1 MNKETKLRI
10 KVLAYAKGQLKITDG
25 KTVKITTRQII
36 YNLVQAGK
44 IEIVMPKC
52 LCVSK
57 VRSKQGII
65 THYRVSD
72 TYGNSRLIEK
82 NKFKELI
89 YNYMLDCINLTLTQD
104 NRLVVKGIPD
114 DDGTQSKENKTQEYR
129 NKNIVASNDS
139 NLSIPIAV
147 GTEQE
152 TVEIKSTAVGKS
164 DATPVLVV
172 GAVVASGND
181 SHVSR
186 DTDDQQDTWDIQNWS
201 SNYNSQDIVNNRNT
215 KVLLGISY
223 KELNDLI
230 NKLGLRVQ
238 A

>member
-57 VRSKQGII
+57 VRGKQGII

-72 TYGNSRLIEK
+72 TAGNSRLIEK
-82 NKFKELI
+82 NKLKELI

-114 DDGTQSKENKTQEYR
+114 DDVTQGKENKNNNVLVKVNTVEKQINAPILPVVNH
-129 NKNIVASNDS
+129 NKNSKCA
-139 NLSIPIAV
+139 
-147 GTEQE
+147 
-152 TVEIKSTAVGKS
+152 
-164 DATPVLVV
+164 
-172 GAVVASGND
+172 
-181 SHVSR
+181 
-186 DTDDQQDTWDIQNWS
+186 DDQQDTWDIQNWS
-201 SNYNSQDIVNNRNT
+201 SNYSSQSAANSRYT
-215 KVLLGISY
+215 KAILGISH

-230 NKLGLRVQ
+230 QKLSLRV
-238 A
+238 

>member
-25 KTVKITTRQII
+25 KTVKITTRQIV

-44 IEIVMPKC
+44 IEIAMPKC

-72 TYGNSRLIEK
+72 AAGNSKLVEK
-82 NKFKELI
+82 NKLKELI

-104 NRLVVKGIPD
+104 SRLVVKGIPD
-114 DDGTQSKENKTQEYR
+114 DDGTQGKENKNNNILVKEKTVEKQINAPILPVVNH
-129 NKNIVASNDS
+129 NKNSKCA
-139 NLSIPIAV
+139 
-147 GTEQE
+147 
-152 TVEIKSTAVGKS
+152 
-164 DATPVLVV
+164 
-172 GAVVASGND
+172 
-181 SHVSR
+181 
-186 DTDDQQDTWDIQNWS
+186 DDQQDTWDIQNWS
-201 SNYNSQDIVNNRNT
+201 SNYSSQSAANSRYT
-215 KVLLGISY
+215 KAILGISH

-230 NKLGLRVQ
+230 QKLSLRV
-238 A
+238 

>member
-1 MNKETKLRI
+1 MNKETKLII

-25 KTVKITTRQII
+25 KTVKITTRQIV

-65 THYRVSD
+65 THYRVND
-72 TYGNSRLIEK
+72 AAGNSKLVEK
-82 NKFKELI
+82 NKLKELI
-89 YNYMLDCINLTLTQD
+89 YNYMLDCINLTLTSD
-104 NRLVVKGIPD
+104 NRLVVRGIPD
-114 DDGTQSKENKTQEYR
+114 DDGTQGKENKAQEYR
-129 NKNIVASNDS
+129 NKNIVARND
-139 NLSIPIAV
+139 NNSIVPIAV
-147 GTEQE
+147 GTKQE
-152 TVEIKSTAVGKS
+152 TVDIKSTAVGES

-172 GAVVASGND
+172 GTVVASGNANRG
-181 SHVSR
+181 SR

-201 SNYNSQDIVNNRNT
+201 SNYNSQNIVNTRNT

>member
-57 VRSKQGII
+57 VRGKQGII

-72 TYGNSRLIEK
+72 AAGNSKLVEK
-82 NKFKELI
+82 NKLKELI

-114 DDGTQSKENKTQEYR
+114 DDGTQGKENMAQEYR
-129 NKNIVASNDS
+129 NKSIVDSNDS
-139 NLSIPIAV
+139 NSIIP
-147 GTEQE
+147 
-152 TVEIKSTAVGKS
+152 TAVRKS
-164 DATPVLVV
+164 DTTPVLVV
-172 GAVVASGND
+172 GALVESGNANRE
-181 SHVSR
+181 SR

-201 SNYNSQDIVNNRNT
+201 SNYNSWNIVNTRNT
-215 KVLLGISY
+215 KALLGISY
-223 KELNDLI
+223 KELNDLTK
-230 NKLGLRVQ
+230 KLGLRVQ

>member
-72 TYGNSRLIEK
+72 AAGNSRLIEK

-114 DDGTQSKENKTQEYR
+114 DDGTQGKENKNNNILVKEKTVGEQIDDPILSVVNH
-129 NKNIVASNDS
+129 NKHSKCA
-139 NLSIPIAV
+139 
-147 GTEQE
+147 
-152 TVEIKSTAVGKS
+152 
-164 DATPVLVV
+164 
-172 GAVVASGND
+172 
-181 SHVSR
+181 
-186 DTDDQQDTWDIQNWS
+186 DDQQDTWDIQNWS
-201 SNYNSQDIVNNRNT
+201 SNYSSQSAANSSYT
-215 KVLLGISY
+215 KAILGISH

-230 NKLGLRVQ
+230 QKLSLRV
-238 A
+238 

>member
-44 IEIVMPKC
+44 IEIAMPKC

-65 THYRVSD
+65 THYRVND
-72 TYGNSRLIEK
+72 AAGNSRLIEK

-114 DDGTQSKENKTQEYR
+114 DDGTQGKENR
-129 NKNIVASNDS
+129 NNNISVK
-139 NLSIPIAV
+139 
-147 GTEQE
+147 EK
-152 TVEIKSTAVGKS
+152 TVEEQI
-164 DATPVLVV
+164 DDPILPVVNHNKHSKC
-172 GAVVASGND
+172 A
-181 SHVSR
+181 
-186 DTDDQQDTWDIQNWS
+186 DDQQDTWDIQNWS
-201 SNYNSQDIVNNRNT
+201 SNYSSQSAANNGYT
-215 KVLLGISY
+215 KAILGISHR
-223 KELNDLI
+223 ELNDLI
-230 NKLGLRVQ
+230 QKLSLRV
-238 A
+238 

>member
-44 IEIVMPKC
+44 VEIVMPKC

-72 TYGNSRLIEK
+72 AAGNSRLVEK
-82 NKFKELI
+82 SKLKELI

-114 DDGTQSKENKTQEYR
+114 DDGTQGKENK
-129 NKNIVASNDS
+129 NNNILAKVN
-139 NLSIPIAV
+139 
-147 GTEQE
+147 
-152 TVEIKSTAVGKS
+152 TVEKQINAPILS
-164 DATPVLVV
+164 VV
-172 GAVVASGND
+172 NHNKHSKCA
-181 SHVSR
+181 
-186 DTDDQQDTWDIQNWS
+186 DDQQDTWDIQNWS
-201 SNYNSQDIVNNRNT
+201 SNYSSQSAANNRYT
-215 KVLLGISY
+215 KAILGISHR
-223 KELNDLI
+223 ELNDLI
-230 NKLGLRVQ
+230 QKLSLRV
-238 A
+238 

>member
-65 THYRVSD
+65 THYRVND
-72 TYGNSRLIEK
+72 TNGNSRLIEK
-82 NKFKELI
+82 NKLKELI

-114 DDGTQSKENKTQEYR
+114 DDGTQGKENKTQEYR
-129 NKNIVASNDS
+129 HKNIVARNDT
-139 NLSIPIAV
+139 NSIIPTA
-147 GTEQE
+147 
-152 TVEIKSTAVGKS
+152 VEIKSTEVGKS

-172 GAVVASGND
+172 GAVVESGNAN
-181 SHVSR
+181 HNSR

-201 SNYNSQDIVNNRNT
+201 SNYNSQNIVNTRNT

>member
-25 KTVKITTRQII
+25 KTVKITTRQIV

-72 TYGNSRLIEK
+72 TNGNSKLVEK
-82 NKFKELI
+82 NKLKELI

-104 NRLVVKGIPD
+104 NRLVAKGIPD
-114 DDGTQSKENKTQEYR
+114 DDGTQGKENKNNNILIKGKTVEKQINTPILSVVNH
-129 NKNIVASNDS
+129 NKNSKCA
-139 NLSIPIAV
+139 
-147 GTEQE
+147 
-152 TVEIKSTAVGKS
+152 
-164 DATPVLVV
+164 
-172 GAVVASGND
+172 
-181 SHVSR
+181 
-186 DTDDQQDTWDIQNWS
+186 DDQQDTWDIQNWS
-201 SNYNSQDIVNNRNT
+201 SNYSSQSAANNRYT
-215 KVLLGISY
+215 KAILGISHR
-223 KELNDLI
+223 ELNDLI
-230 NKLGLRVQ
+230 QKLSLKV
-238 A
+238 

>member
-25 KTVKITTRQII
+25 KTVKITTRQIV

-57 VRSKQGII
+57 VRGKQGII

-72 TYGNSRLIEK
+72 TAGNSRLIEK
-82 NKFKELI
+82 NKLKELI

-114 DDGTQSKENKTQEYR
+114 DDVTQGKENKNNNVLVKVNTVEKQINAPILPVVNH
-129 NKNIVASNDS
+129 NKNSKCA
-139 NLSIPIAV
+139 
-147 GTEQE
+147 
-152 TVEIKSTAVGKS
+152 
-164 DATPVLVV
+164 
-172 GAVVASGND
+172 
-181 SHVSR
+181 
-186 DTDDQQDTWDIQNWS
+186 DDQQDTWDIQNWS
-201 SNYNSQDIVNNRNT
+201 SNYSSQSAANSRYT
-215 KVLLGISY
+215 KAILGISH

-230 NKLGLRVQ
+230 QKLSLRV
-238 A
+238 

>member
-1 MNKETKLRI
+1 MNRETKLRI

-57 VRSKQGII
+57 VRGKQGII

-72 TYGNSRLIEK
+72 DNGNSRLIEK

-114 DDGTQSKENKTQEYR
+114 DDGTQGKENKTQEYR
-129 NKNIVASNDS
+129 TKNIVVSNDNNS
-139 NLSIPIAV
+139 SIPIAV
-147 GTEQE
+147 GTKQE

-172 GAVVASGND
+172 GAVVTSGKAN
-181 SHVSR
+181 SNSR

-201 SNYNSQDIVNNRNT
+201 SNYDSQNIVNTRNT

-238 A
+238 I

>member
-65 THYRVSD
+65 THYRVND
-72 TYGNSRLIEK
+72 AAGNSKLVEK

-89 YNYMLDCINLTLTQD
+89 YNYMLDCVNLTLTQD

-114 DDGTQSKENKTQEYR
+114 DDGTQGKKNKTQEYR

-139 NLSIPIAV
+139 TSSIPMAV
-147 GTEQE
+147 ETEQE

-172 GAVVASGND
+172 GTVVASGNANRE
-181 SHVSR
+181 SR

-201 SNYNSQDIVNNRNT
+201 SNYNSQNIENTRNT
-215 KVLLGISY
+215 KALLGISY
-223 KELNDLI
+223 KELNDLTK
-230 NKLGLRVQ
+230 KLGLRVQ

>member
-72 TYGNSRLIEK
+72 AAGNSKLVEK
-82 NKFKELI
+82 NKLKELI

-114 DDGTQSKENKTQEYR
+114 DDGTQGKENKTQGYR
-129 NKNIVASNDS
+129 TKNIVASNYNNS
-139 NLSIPIAV
+139 IIPIAV
-147 GTEQE
+147 ETEQE
-152 TVEIKSTAVGKS
+152 TVDIKSTAVGES
-164 DATPVLVV
+164 DETPVLVV
-172 GAVVASGND
+172 ASGNANRE
-181 SHVSR
+181 SR

-201 SNYNSQDIVNNRNT
+201 SNYNSQNIENTRNT
-215 KVLLGISY
+215 KALLGISY
-223 KELNDLI
+223 KELNDLTK
-230 NKLGLRVQ
+230 KLGLRVQ

>member
-57 VRSKQGII
+57 VRGKQGII

-72 TYGNSRLIEK
+72 AAGNSRLIEK

-114 DDGTQSKENKTQEYR
+114 DDGTQGKENKNNNVLVKVNTVEKQINAPILPVVNH
-129 NKNIVASNDS
+129 NKNSKCA
-139 NLSIPIAV
+139 
-147 GTEQE
+147 
-152 TVEIKSTAVGKS
+152 
-164 DATPVLVV
+164 
-172 GAVVASGND
+172 
-181 SHVSR
+181 
-186 DTDDQQDTWDIQNWS
+186 DDQQDTWDIQNWS
-201 SNYNSQDIVNNRNT
+201 SNYSSQSAANSRYT
-215 KVLLGISY
+215 KAILGISH

-230 NKLGLRVQ
+230 QKLSLRV
-238 A
+238 

>member
-44 IEIVMPKC
+44 IEIAMPKC

-57 VRSKQGII
+57 VRGKQGII

-72 TYGNSRLIEK
+72 TNGNSRLVEK
-82 NKFKELI
+82 NKLKELI

-114 DDGTQSKENKTQEYR
+114 DDGTQGKENKNNSILVKEKTVGEQIDDPISNTPILPVVNH
-129 NKNIVASNDS
+129 NKNSKCA
-139 NLSIPIAV
+139 
-147 GTEQE
+147 
-152 TVEIKSTAVGKS
+152 
-164 DATPVLVV
+164 
-172 GAVVASGND
+172 
-181 SHVSR
+181 
-186 DTDDQQDTWDIQNWS
+186 DDQQDTWDIQNWS
-201 SNYNSQDIVNNRNT
+201 SNYRSQSTANSSYT
-215 KVLLGISY
+215 KAILGISH

-230 NKLGLRVQ
+230 QKLSLRV
-238 A
+238 

>member
-1 MNKETKLRI
+1 MSRETKLRI

-36 YNLVQAGK
+36 YNLVQSGK

-57 VRSKQGII
+57 VRGKQGII

-72 TYGNSRLIEK
+72 ANGNSRLVEK
-82 NKFKELI
+82 NKLKELI

-114 DDGTQSKENKTQEYR
+114 DDGTQGKENKTQEYR
-129 NKNIVASNDS
+129 NKSIVDSNDS
-139 NLSIPIAV
+139 NSSLPTAV
-147 GTEQE
+147 RTKQE
-152 TVEIKSTAVGKS
+152 TVDIKSTAVGES
-164 DATPVLVV
+164 DVTPVLAVDT
-172 GAVVASGND
+172 VVASGNANRG
-181 SHVSR
+181 SR

-201 SNYNSQDIVNNRNT
+201 SNYSSQSAANNRYT
-215 KVLLGISY
+215 KAILGISHR
-223 KELNDLI
+223 ELNDLI
-230 NKLGLRVQ
+230 QKLSLRV
-238 A
+238 

>member
-65 THYRVSD
+65 THYRVND
-72 TYGNSRLIEK
+72 AAGNSKLVEK
-82 NKFKELI
+82 NKLKELI

-114 DDGTQSKENKTQEYR
+114 DDGTQGKENKNNNVLAKVNTVEKQINTPISNTPILPVVNH
-129 NKNIVASNDS
+129 NKNSKCA
-139 NLSIPIAV
+139 
-147 GTEQE
+147 
-152 TVEIKSTAVGKS
+152 
-164 DATPVLVV
+164 
-172 GAVVASGND
+172 
-181 SHVSR
+181 
-186 DTDDQQDTWDIQNWS
+186 DDQQDTWDIQNWS
-201 SNYNSQDIVNNRNT
+201 SNYSSQSAANSRYT
-215 KVLLGISY
+215 KAILGISH

-230 NKLGLRVQ
+230 QKLSLRV
-238 A
+238 

>member
-25 KTVKITTRQII
+25 KTVKITTRQIV

-57 VRSKQGII
+57 VRGKQGII

-114 DDGTQSKENKTQEYR
+114 DDGTQGKENKAQEYR
-129 NKNIVASNDS
+129 TKNIVTSNGNNS
-139 NLSIPIAV
+139 IIPIAV
-147 GTEQE
+147 ETEQE
-152 TVEIKSTAVGKS
+152 TVEIKSTAIGKS

-172 GAVVASGND
+172 GALVESGNANRG
-181 SHVSR
+181 SS

-201 SNYNSQDIVNNRNT
+201 SNYNSYNIVNTRNT

-238 A
+238 E

>member
-25 KTVKITTRQII
+25 KTVKITTRQIV

-44 IEIVMPKC
+44 VEIAMPKC

-57 VRSKQGII
+57 VRGKQGII

-72 TYGNSRLIEK
+72 TAGNSRLIEK

-114 DDGTQSKENKTQEYR
+114 DDGTQGKENKAQEYR
-129 NKNIVASNDS
+129 NKDIVASNDS
-139 NLSIPIAV
+139 TSNIPMA
-147 GTEQE
+147 
-152 TVEIKSTAVGKS
+152 VEIKSTEVGKS
-164 DATPVLVV
+164 DVNPVLVV

-181 SHVSR
+181 NRGSR

-201 SNYNSQDIVNNRNT
+201 SNYNSQNIENTRNT
-215 KVLLGISY
+215 KAILGISY
-223 KELNDLI
+223 KELNDLTK
-230 NKLGLRVQ
+230 KLGLRVQ

>member
-1 MNKETKLRI
+1 MNKETKFRI

-36 YNLVQAGK
+36 YNLVQADK

-65 THYRVSD
+65 THYRVND
-72 TYGNSRLIEK
+72 AAGNSKLVEK
-82 NKFKELI
+82 NKLKELI

-114 DDGTQSKENKTQEYR
+114 DDGTQDKKNKTQEYR

-139 NLSIPIAV
+139 TSSIPMAV
-147 GTEQE
+147 ETEQE
-152 TVEIKSTAVGKS
+152 TVEMKSTAVGKS

-172 GAVVASGND
+172 GAVVASGNANRE
-181 SHVSR
+181 SR

-201 SNYNSQDIVNNRNT
+201 SNYNSQNIENTRNT
-215 KVLLGISY
+215 KALLGISY
-223 KELNDLI
+223 KELNDLTK
-230 NKLGLRVQ
+230 KLGLRVQ

>member
-44 IEIVMPKC
+44 IEIIMPKC

-72 TYGNSRLIEK
+72 AAGNSRLIEK

-114 DDGTQSKENKTQEYR
+114 DDGTQGKENKNNNVLAKVNTVEKQINAPISNTPILPVVNH
-129 NKNIVASNDS
+129 NKNSKCA
-139 NLSIPIAV
+139 
-147 GTEQE
+147 
-152 TVEIKSTAVGKS
+152 
-164 DATPVLVV
+164 
-172 GAVVASGND
+172 
-181 SHVSR
+181 
-186 DTDDQQDTWDIQNWS
+186 DDQQDTWDIQKWS
-201 SNYNSQDIVNNRNT
+201 SNYSSQSAANSRYT
-215 KVLLGISY
+215 KAILGISH

-230 NKLGLRVQ
+230 QKLSLRV
-238 A
+238 

>member
-44 IEIVMPKC
+44 IEVVMPKC

-57 VRSKQGII
+57 VRNKQGII

-72 TYGNSRLIEK
+72 TNGNSRLIEK
-82 NKFKELI
+82 NKLKELI
-89 YNYMLDCINLTLTQD
+89 YNYILDCINLTLTQD

-114 DDGTQSKENKTQEYR
+114 DDGTQGTQGKENRNNNILIKGNTVDKQINTPISNTPILPVVNH
-129 NKNIVASNDS
+129 NKNSKCA
-139 NLSIPIAV
+139 
-147 GTEQE
+147 
-152 TVEIKSTAVGKS
+152 
-164 DATPVLVV
+164 
-172 GAVVASGND
+172 
-181 SHVSR
+181 
-186 DTDDQQDTWDIQNWS
+186 DDQQDTWDIQNWS
-201 SNYNSQDIVNNRNT
+201 SNYSSQSAANNRYT
-215 KVLLGISY
+215 KAILGISY

-230 NKLGLRVQ
+230 QKLSLRV
-238 A
+238 

>member
-44 IEIVMPKC
+44 IEIIMPKC

-72 TYGNSRLIEK
+72 AAGNSKLIEK

-114 DDGTQSKENKTQEYR
+114 DDGTQGKENKTQEYR

-139 NLSIPIAV
+139 NSSIPIAV

-172 GAVVASGND
+172 GAVAASGNANRE
-181 SHVSR
+181 SR

-201 SNYNSQDIVNNRNT
+201 SNYNSQNIVNTRNT
-215 KVLLGISY
+215 KALLGISY
-223 KELNDLI
+223 KELDDLTK
-230 NKLGLRVQ
+230 KLGLRVQ

>member
-25 KTVKITTRQII
+25 KTVKITTKQIV

-44 IEIVMPKC
+44 VEIVMPKC

-65 THYRVSD
+65 THYRVND
-72 TYGNSRLIEK
+72 AAGNSKLVEK
-82 NKFKELI
+82 NKLKELI

-114 DDGTQSKENKTQEYR
+114 DDGTQGKENKTQEYR
-129 NKNIVASNDS
+129 NKSILASNNS
-139 NLSIPIAV
+139 NSSIPTAIE
-147 GTEQE
+147 TEQE
-152 TVEIKSTAVGKS
+152 TVQIKSTAVGKS
-164 DATPVLVV
+164 DATPIFVI
-172 GAVVASGND
+172 GAVAASGNANRG
-181 SHVSR
+181 SR

-201 SNYNSQDIVNNRNT
+201 SNYNSQNIANTRNT
-215 KVLLGISY
+215 KALLGISY
-223 KELNDLI
+223 KELNDLTK
-230 NKLGLRVQ
+230 KLGLRVQ
-238 A
+238 V

>member
-36 YNLVQAGK
+36 YNLVQSGK

-57 VRSKQGII
+57 VMGKQGVI

-72 TYGNSRLIEK
+72 ANGNSRLIEK

-114 DDGTQSKENKTQEYR
+114 DDGTQGKENKNNSILVKEKTVGEQIDDPILPVVNH
-129 NKNIVASNDS
+129 NKHSKCA
-139 NLSIPIAV
+139 
-147 GTEQE
+147 
-152 TVEIKSTAVGKS
+152 
-164 DATPVLVV
+164 
-172 GAVVASGND
+172 
-181 SHVSR
+181 
-186 DTDDQQDTWDIQNWS
+186 DDQQDTWDIQNWS
-201 SNYNSQDIVNNRNT
+201 SNYSSQSAANNGYT
-215 KVLLGISY
+215 KAILGISH

-230 NKLGLRVQ
+230 QKLSLRV
-238 A
+238 

>member
-44 IEIVMPKC
+44 IEIAMPKC

-65 THYRVSD
+65 THYRVND
-72 TYGNSRLIEK
+72 TAGNSKLVEK
-82 NKFKELI
+82 NKLKELI

-114 DDGTQSKENKTQEYR
+114 DDGTQGKENRNNNISVKEKTVGEQIDDPILPVVNH
-129 NKNIVASNDS
+129 NKHSKCA
-139 NLSIPIAV
+139 
-147 GTEQE
+147 
-152 TVEIKSTAVGKS
+152 
-164 DATPVLVV
+164 
-172 GAVVASGND
+172 
-181 SHVSR
+181 
-186 DTDDQQDTWDIQNWS
+186 DDQQDTWDIQNWS
-201 SNYNSQDIVNNRNT
+201 SNYSSQSAANNGYT
-215 KVLLGISY
+215 KAILGISHR
-223 KELNDLI
+223 ELNDLI
-230 NKLGLRVQ
+230 QKLSLRV
-238 A
+238 

>member
-25 KTVKITTRQII
+25 KTVKIANRQII

-44 IEIVMPKC
+44 IEMVMPKC

-65 THYRVSD
+65 THYRVND
-72 TYGNSRLIEK
+72 AAGNSKLVEK
-82 NKFKELI
+82 NKLKELI
-89 YNYMLDCINLTLTQD
+89 YNYMLECVNLTLTQD

-114 DDGTQSKENKTQEYR
+114 DDGTQGKENKG
-129 NKNIVASNDS
+129 NNILASNDS
-139 NLSIPIAV
+139 NSSIPTAV

-164 DATPVLVV
+164 DATPILVV
-172 GAVVASGND
+172 GTVVTSGNANGG
-181 SHVSR
+181 SR

-201 SNYNSQDIVNNRNT
+201 SNYNSQNIANTRNT
-215 KVLLGISY
+215 KALLGISY
-223 KELNDLI
+223 KELNDLTK
-230 NKLGLRVQ
+230 KLGLRVQ
-238 A
+238 V